1 MSPFKVL
8 LVICLS
14 VCSALTLKQTPAA
27 KPKSKTPQE
36 KVLAEQ
42 AVGNFACKVNSMTV
56 STESP
61 GDSPAVQAPHVR
73 AAFQSVATLEWAHA
87 PQMSFSATDGRNDEK
102 VLATPGGDMG
112 EFIQAL
118 MAYGKVSKSDLT
130 QEQVN
135 EMFTRY
141 IKTMTAEKF
150 TYETDEKSYVKL
162 AIATGCRNLRIAEM
176 AGMKRKKEAL
186 LEQIGNPEFI
196 GDPFIKFLATN
207 GTALDLDTKYISMGL
222 AAYHTALWG
231 PTVVADRLCYIEVKG
246 PHREA
251 ALVDINVPP
260 YCIDQ
265 GLVPMV
271 SQQLTCAAPVFIR
284 HKDAVKLLRRT
295 LVASMTEGAAGVD
308 PRAVLAQYNQMAENN
323 FESWWGGMGSS
334 KARYS
339 VSFSM
344 STPLLDE

>member
-1 MSPFKVL
+1 MGICTRMSPFKVL

-130 QEQVN
+130 QEQVL
-135 EMFTRY
+135 
-141 IKTMTAEKF
+141 K
-150 TYETDEKSYVKL
+150 
-162 AIATGCRNLRIAEM
+162 
-176 AGMKRKKEAL
+176 AL
-186 LEQIGNPEFI
+186 LEKQEQ
-196 GDPFIKFLATN
+196 
-207 GTALDLDTKYISMGL
+207 
-222 AAYHTALWG
+222 
-231 PTVVADRLCYIEVKG
+231 E
-246 PHREA
+246 EA
-251 ALVDINVPP
+251 E
-260 YCIDQ
+260 
-265 GLVPMV
+265 
-271 SQQLTCAAPVFIR
+271 R
-284 HKDAVKLLRRT
+284 KRR
-295 LVASMTEGAAGVD
+295 MTS
-308 PRAVLAQYNQMAENN
+308 R
-323 FESWWGGMGSS
+323 
-334 KARYS
+334 
-339 VSFSM
+339 
-344 STPLLDE
+344 